1 MSAFLETAD
10 VEKLTG
16 YVMPS
21 KQLAY
26 CKRNGIAAWLSARNE
41 CVVPLA
47 AIEGR
52 KVAANE
58 ASWKPDFTKISGRG

>member
-1 MSAFLETAD
+1 MSAFLDAAD
-10 VEKLTG
+10 VKKLTG

-21 KQLAY
+21 KQLAF
-26 CKRNGIAAWLSARNE
+26 CKRNGIPAWLSARNE
-41 CVVPLA
+41 VHVPLA

-58 ASWKPDFTKISGRG
+58 ADWKPDLSVFRKA